1 MKTLR
6 ISCMC
11 GGLLSLVFSLSAQT
25 FTTLHS
31 FDGTDGA
38 YPTATLV
45 QGTDGNL
52 YGTTQGGGANLS
64 CIIGG
69 IMGCGT
75 VFKITPS
82 GTLTTIYNF
91 CSQSNCT
98 DGASPFYPA
107 LVQGPDGNF
116 YGTTLQGGANS
127 SSSCVIPGN
136 EGSGCGTVFK
146 ITPGGR
152 LTTVYNFCSQSN
164 CTDGS
169 NPAGGLV
176 LATDGNFYGTTG
188 GYGNGGG
195 ANGVGTV
202 FKITASGTLT
212 TLHSFDGTDG
222 LYPGTLVQGTNG
234 NFYGTTGNGGASG
247 VGTVFSIT
255 PGGTLTTL
263 YNFCSLANCTDG
275 ANPAPTQA
283 LVQGSDGSADG
294 NFYGTTQDQGGDSSQ
309 HNGTLFKITA
319 GGTLTTL
326 YAFGSGQGQP
336 YAGLI
341 QATDRHFYGTTYA
354 GGGNGQGAISSVA
367 TGGGTQTT
375 LYNFCSQAGCAD
387 GSKPQAALVQD
398 TNGTFYGTTDGGGA
412 SNLGTVFS
420 LSLSLKPFVETQPTS
435 GKVGAAVKI
444 LGTNLTGTTSVSFQG
459 TPAKFTVVS
468 STEITTIVPT
478 GAKTGKVS
486 VVTPGG
492 TLISNVNFRVEQ

>member
-11 GGLLSLVFSLSAQT
+11 GGLLSLALSLSAQT

-31 FDGTDGA
+31 FGQTDGA

-69 IMGCGT
+69 ILGCGT

-127 SSSCVIPGN
+127 NGSCVVSGN

-152 LTTVYNFCSQSN
+152 LTTLYNFCSQSN

-176 LATDGNFYGTTG
+176 LGTDGNFYGTTG
-188 GYGNGGG
+188 GYTNGGG
-195 ANGVGTV
+195 ANGLGTV
-202 FKITASGTLT
+202 FKITPGGTLT
-212 TLHSFDGTDG
+212 TLHSFDGADG
-222 LYPGTLVQGTNG
+222 VQPGTLVQGTNG
-234 NFYGTTGNGGASG
+234 NFYGTTNTGGANA

-275 ANPAPTQA
+275 GNPAPTEA
-283 LVQGSDGSADG
+283 LVQGVDG
-294 NFYGTTQDQGGDSSQ
+294 NFYGTTQDQRGDNSA
-309 HNGTLFKITA
+309 HNGTVFKITPS
-319 GGTLTTL
+319 GTLTTL
-326 YAFGSGQGQP
+326 YAFNVDPGQP

-341 QATDRHFYGTTYA
+341 QATDRNFYGTTYV
-354 GGGNGQGAISSVA
+354 GGANGQGEVFSITAS
-367 TGGGTQTT
+367 GTQTT
-375 LYNFCSQAGCAD
+375 IYNFCSQANCAD
-387 GSKPQAALVQD
+387 SSRAQAALAQD
-398 TNGTFYGTTDGGGA
+398 TNGTFYGTTVNGGA
-412 SNLGTVFS
+412 GNIGTVFS
-420 LSLSLKPFVETQPTS
+420 LSLGLKPFVETQPS
-435 GKVGAAVKI
+435 FGRVGGAVNI
-444 LGTNLTGTTSVSFQG
+444 LGTNLTGATSVDFQG
-459 TPAKFTVVS
+459 TAAKFTVVS
-468 STEITTIVPT
+468 STEITTIVPA
-478 GAKTGKVS
+478 GAKTGKVR

-492 TLISNVNFRVEQ
+492 TLISNVNFRVEK